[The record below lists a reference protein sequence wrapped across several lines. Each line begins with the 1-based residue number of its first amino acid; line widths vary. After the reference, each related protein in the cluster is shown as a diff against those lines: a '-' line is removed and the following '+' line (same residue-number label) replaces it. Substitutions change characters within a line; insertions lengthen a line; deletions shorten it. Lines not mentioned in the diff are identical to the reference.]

1 MLVEIKAEEAGEQLT
16 GGSPPD
22 EEGQDTTQEEGSKQA
37 AQGPS
42 DPGCCLL
49 GLVLLGAHWA
59 IVGCCQH
66 RGQ

>member
-1 MLVEIKAEEAGEQLT
+1 MLVEVEAKEAGEQLA

-42 DPGCCLL
+42 DPGRCLL
-49 GLVLLGAHWA
+49 GLILLGAHRA
-59 IVGCCQH
+59 MAGCRQH
-66 RGQ
+66 WG